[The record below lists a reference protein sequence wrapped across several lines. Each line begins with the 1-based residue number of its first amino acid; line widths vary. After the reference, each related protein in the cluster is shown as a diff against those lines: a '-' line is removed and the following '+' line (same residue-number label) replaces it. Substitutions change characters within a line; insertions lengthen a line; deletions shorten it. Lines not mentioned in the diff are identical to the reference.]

1 MKAYGKRMASVAL
14 LMSSIIYFALY
25 FFHIT
30 NVWVY
35 LAFVFVALLGVGYF
49 NVIVWAFI
57 TDVIDQQFLKT
68 NKQEDSTNLCHILL
82 RVN

>member
-1 MKAYGKRMASVAL
+1 
-14 LMSSIIYFALY
+14 MSSIIYFALY

-68 NKQEDSTNLCHILL
+68 NKREDGTIYATYSFARKLGQALAGGL
-82 RVN
+82 GE

>member
-1 MKAYGKRMASVAL
+1 MFGYIL
-14 LMSSIIYFALY
+14 LSFL
-25 FFHIT
+25 F
-30 NVWVY
+30 
-35 LAFVFVALLGVGYF
+35 ALLGVGYF

-68 NKQEDSTNLCHILL
+68 NKREDGTICTTYSL